1 VNTTKI
7 LATLLVIVSCGLAAS
22 IYGNR
27 TANAEIAKLQEERI
41 ELLSEHQ
48 ECLEFKEKTIR
59 VQLFS
64 GYLDSILATG
74 EKIERGDEL
83 TPENI
88 KNFTERSAYI
98 LDNIE
103 TLEVSVEEK
112 TIILTVIAE
121 TKQKMEKY
129 LKGESSK
136 EKKEKKEEKK

>member
-1 VNTTKI
+1 MV
-7 LATLLVIVSCGLAAS
+7 LVSCGLAVS

-27 TANAEIAKLQEERI
+27 SANAEIAKLQAERI

-48 ECLEFKEKTIR
+48 ECLEFKEKTIK

-74 EKIERGDEL
+74 EKIERGEKL

-129 LKGESSK
+129 LKGDSPQKPE
-136 EKKEKKEEKK
+136 EEKK

>member
-1 VNTTKI
+1 MKTKI
-7 LATLLVIVSCGLAAS
+7 LVLLLVLVSCGLAVS

-27 TANAEIAKLQEERI
+27 SANAEIAKLQAERI

-48 ECLEFKEKTIR
+48 ECLEFKEKTIK

-74 EKIERGDEL
+74 EKIERGEKL

-129 LKGESSK
+129 LKGDSPQKPE
-136 EKKEKKEEKK
+136 EEKK

>member
-1 VNTTKI
+1 VKTKI
-7 LATLLVIVSCGLAAS
+7 LVLLLVLVSCGLAVS

-27 TANAEIAKLQEERI
+27 SANAEIAKLQAERI

-48 ECLEFKEKTIR
+48 ECLEFKEKTIK

-74 EKIERGDEL
+74 EKIERGEKL

-129 LKGESSK
+129 LKGDSLQKPE
-136 EKKEKKEEKK
+136 EEKK

>member
-1 VNTTKI
+1 MKTTKI
-7 LATLLVIVSCGLAAS
+7 LALLLVLVSCGLAVS

-27 TANAEIAKLQEERI
+27 TANAEIAKLQEEQI
-41 ELLSEHQ
+41 ELLSAHQ
-48 ECLEFKEKTIR
+48 ECLEFKEKTLR

-64 GYLDSILATG
+64 GYLDSIMATG
-74 EKIERGDEL
+74 EKIERGEKL

-88 KNFTERSAYI
+88 RNFTERSTYI

-121 TKQKMEKY
+121 AKQKMEKY
-129 LKGESSK
+129 LKGETPE
-136 EKKEKKEEKK
+136 EKKEDKE

>member
-1 VNTTKI
+1 MKTTKI
-7 LATLLVIVSCGLAAS
+7 LALLLVLVSCGLAVS

-48 ECLEFKEKTIR
+48 ECLEFKEKTMR

-64 GYLDSILATG
+64 GYLDSIMATG
-74 EKIERGDEL
+74 EKIERGEKL

-88 KNFTERSAYI
+88 RNFTERSTYI

-121 TKQKMEKY
+121 AKQKMEKY
-129 LKGESSK
+129 LKGETPE
-136 EKKEKKEEKK
+136 EKKEDKE

>member
-1 VNTTKI
+1 MKTKI
-7 LATLLVIVSCGLAAS
+7 LVLLLVLVSCGLAVS

-27 TANAEIAKLQEERI
+27 SANAEIAKLQAERI

-48 ECLEFKEKTIR
+48 ECLEFKEKTIK

-74 EKIERGDEL
+74 EKIERGEKL

-129 LKGESSK
+129 LKGDSPQRPE
-136 EKKEKKEEKK
+136 EEKK

>member
-1 VNTTKI
+1 MV
-7 LATLLVIVSCGLAAS
+7 LVSCGLAVS

-27 TANAEIAKLQEERI
+27 SANAEIAKLQAERI

-48 ECLEFKEKTIR
+48 KCLEFKEKTIK

-74 EKIERGDEL
+74 EKIERGEKL

-129 LKGESSK
+129 LKGDSPQKPE
-136 EKKEKKEEKK
+136 EEKK